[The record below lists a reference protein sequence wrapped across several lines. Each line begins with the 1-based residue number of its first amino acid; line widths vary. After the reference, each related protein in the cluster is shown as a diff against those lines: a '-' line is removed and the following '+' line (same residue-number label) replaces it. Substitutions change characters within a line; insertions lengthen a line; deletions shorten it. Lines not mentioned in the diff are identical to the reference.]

1 VLWVHFPDCEAAQT
15 WVRQMA
21 QRGYC
26 AVIEF
31 APPERKAQLEMW
43 PAPGPDFSLMQ
54 RLKDHFD
61 PHRLLNRGRLYGRL

>member
-1 VLWVHFPDCEAAQT
+1 
-15 WVRQMA
+15 VRGMA

-43 PAPGPDFSLMQ
+43 PAPGADFTLMQ